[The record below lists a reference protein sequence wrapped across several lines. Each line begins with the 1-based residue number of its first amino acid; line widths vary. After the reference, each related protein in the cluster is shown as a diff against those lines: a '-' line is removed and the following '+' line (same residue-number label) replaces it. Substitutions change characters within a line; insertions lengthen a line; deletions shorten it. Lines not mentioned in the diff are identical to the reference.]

1 MANNGQATKQEPGWK
16 DFKNRSI
23 RVLLVEDSEND
34 ALLLLRHL
42 QKGGYEPIS
51 QRVETAAAMLAALEQ
66 QSWDIIISDY
76 VVPGFGGLE
85 ALALLQNKG
94 LDLPF
99 IIVSGHIGEEVAVEA
114 MKAGAHDYVMKDNLR
129 RLVPAVERELR
140 EAEIRCQRK
149 KAEQQLKS
157 TAQELGWTV
166 EELRKTEEQLR
177 ARNEELLQARDE
189 LEMRVANR
197 TAALSKLNAKLRQ
210 QIEERRRL
218 EQELLDI
225 TEQERQRIGID
236 LHDDLGQQLTGIA
249 FMLKGLQQK
258 LQKENPARAA
268 EAGKIHSQVCHS
280 IQHAHDVALDLASDY
295 QGIDLSVALNQLAGR
310 VQSLFGVACDCKT
323 NGDLVSLQPG
333 VAAHLYKITQEALTN
348 AIKHGKARQI
358 AVELTQEEQ
367 KLLLSVWNNGSPFPA
382 QCSPKSRMGL
392 RIMNYRAHLIG
403 GALDVKSD
411 EKKGTTVT
419 CSLLLQGEALPG
431 TKAVP
436 AMVA

>member
-1 MANNGQATKQEPGWK
+1 MVSSKKLTETSPPSYRVLAPLFRTRRFCNAGRKSCQNIGDEEKGLRVLECGGYFSTIVMDGSVGANQRTRNMANNGQATKQESGWK

-177 ARNEELLQARDE
+177 ARN
-189 LEMRVANR
+189 
-197 TAALSKLNAKLRQ
+197 
-210 QIEERRRL
+210 
-218 EQELLDI
+218 
-225 TEQERQRIGID
+225 
-236 LHDDLGQQLTGIA
+236 
-249 FMLKGLQQK
+249 
-258 LQKENPARAA
+258 
-268 EAGKIHSQVCHS
+268 
-280 IQHAHDVALDLASDY
+280 
-295 QGIDLSVALNQLAGR
+295 
-310 VQSLFGVACDCKT
+310 
-323 NGDLVSLQPG
+323 
-333 VAAHLYKITQEALTN
+333 
-348 AIKHGKARQI
+348 
-358 AVELTQEEQ
+358 
-367 KLLLSVWNNGSPFPA
+367 
-382 QCSPKSRMGL
+382 
-392 RIMNYRAHLIG
+392 
-403 GALDVKSD
+403 
-411 EKKGTTVT
+411 
-419 CSLLLQGEALPG
+419 
-431 TKAVP
+431 
-436 AMVA
+436 